1 MMVMMLLLLRSR
13 AGFLANTLSFL
24 FLFSFSKH
32 RCHELLILF
41 CLAAKGLL
49 FLGGDCTNR
58 TARIHTFCFG
68 LSFGQGLWLDCRIIT
83 LISSRRHFLSLGLP
97 LLLPFIRHLF
107 GASTF
112 GNEPDF
118 LRLIIP
124 YFTIHISFAS
134 NRKGIEC

>member
-1 MMVMMLLLLRSR
+1 MMMVMMLLLLRSR

-32 RCHELLILF
+32 RCHELLVLF

-83 LISSRRHFLSLGLP
+83 LISIAATFPVFRPPFAPP
-97 LLLPFIRHLF
+97 LHS
-107 GASTF
+107 ASF
-112 GNEPDF
+112 WSFDF
-118 LRLIIP
+118 W
-124 YFTIHISFAS
+124 
-134 NRKGIEC
+134 